1 MTRDSLYFT
10 PSLQNQPESARQPR
24 PAPTVSQSGRLV
36 PKCVG
41 LIDLDQR
48 FSDVAV
54 TFNQQQESYD
64 AMKERIISLRRTYDC
79 NNDSNLTLTECVR
92 KIKEEHMVPL
102 RSTVE
107 GEESP
112 PSRLRLAQEE
122 LWGISQGAKAI
133 SAAGTKL
140 QELIGWLLN
149 GGERMAEQVREAAPT
164 HQDRC
169 RLEENLIETMQEV
182 RRAREL
188 SLGYRQQ
195 AGEVQTEAA
204 QIAGLA

>member
-1 MTRDSLYFT
+1 MKGYDFSL
-10 PSLQNQPESARQPR
+10 SVVPR
-24 PAPTVSQSGRLV
+24 
-36 PKCVG
+36 
-41 LIDLDQR
+41 
-48 FSDVAV
+48 
-54 TFNQQQESYD
+54 
-64 AMKERIISLRRTYDC
+64 
-79 NNDSNLTLTECVR
+79 
-92 KIKEEHMVPL
+92 
-102 RSTVE
+102 RSEVE

-112 PSRLRLAQEE
+112 PSRLRLAQAE

-140 QELIGWLLN
+140 QELIGWLLS
-149 GGERMAEQVREAAPT
+149 GGERMAEQVREAVPS
-164 HQDRC
+164 HQDHC

-188 SLGYRQQ
+188 SLGYRKQ